1 LLPFS
6 CFFLFGSSFGV
17 FLDCFWLLFFFGK
30 HLSLLNLLLRFEIKN
45 WNEEQCCEEGIHKL
59 PGEEMLK
66 A

>member
-1 LLPFS
+1 
-6 CFFLFGSSFGV
+6 
-17 FLDCFWLLFFFGK
+17 
-30 HLSLLNLLLRFEIKN
+30 LLNLLLRFEIKN